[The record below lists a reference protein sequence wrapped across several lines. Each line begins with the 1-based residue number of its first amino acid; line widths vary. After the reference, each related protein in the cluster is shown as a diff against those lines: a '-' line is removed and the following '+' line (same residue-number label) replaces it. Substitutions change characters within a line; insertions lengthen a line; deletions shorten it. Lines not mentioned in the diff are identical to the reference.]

1 MLRFSISVNGMSQSF
16 NRVLDALRI
25 YKNVESDP
33 KLSSGKHT
41 MRRDLSEEH
50 LSKLF
55 DCSQDT
61 ALFIKHEMYYV
72 IDWLEQHPKQ
82 DPPQYLFDG
91 LHDAG
96 YISDEDYAKL
106 EPKPNFVP
114 RCPVCGSP
122 DLKTISGL
130 QRAASFGAFGFASST
145 ARAQRQCKNCGYKF

>member
-1 MLRFSISVNGMSQSF
+1 MPYGDVI
-16 NRVLDALRI
+16 RVFLTA
-25 YKNVESDP
+25 S
-33 KLSSGKHT
+33 KHNKC
-41 MRRDLSEEH
+41 SEEDAAIIARELGH
-50 LSKLF
+50 LIEWIEKNP
-55 DCSQDT
+55 D
-61 ALFIKHEMYYV
+61 
-72 IDWLEQHPKQ
+72 Q
-82 DPPQYLFDG
+82 DPPQSLFDG

-106 EPKPNFVP
+106 EPKSNFVP